1 MPANW
6 QQVQGVLSSRNGITP
21 SPLKAY
27 AAKEDGNLSLLGKTV
42 NPEVYIHVDQSLV
55 NDINKK
61 LDEFLKNSASSN
73 LDDEITEVKRLSDK
87 LSIHRSSST
96 TGLKKNELFIG
107 HFDDKDVM
115 DIEEFHQFVRHVG
128 LFLMLHNGKFSPAA
142 RKELLEKKKKIHDKF
157 ERGLTPIGGAPIPKW
172 QCVSRF
178 STFPSSNAANRG
190 ECKCDHRNADSGDPV
205 QRCGGA
211 TCEPE
216 HEKCMHCI
224 AV

>member
-6 QQVQGVLSSRNGITP
+6 QQVEDVLSSRNDITP

-27 AAKEDGNLSLLGKTV
+27 AVKENGNLSLLGKTV
-42 NPEVYIHVDQSLV
+42 NPELYIHVDHSLV
-55 NDINKK
+55 NDIDKK

-73 LDDEITEVKRLSDK
+73 L
-87 LSIHRSSST
+87 
-96 TGLKKNELFIG
+96 
-107 HFDDKDVM
+107 DDKDVM

-157 ERGLTPIGGAPIPKW
+157 ERGLTPIGGAPSPKW

-190 ECKCDHRNADSGDPV
+190 ECKCEHRNADNGDPV